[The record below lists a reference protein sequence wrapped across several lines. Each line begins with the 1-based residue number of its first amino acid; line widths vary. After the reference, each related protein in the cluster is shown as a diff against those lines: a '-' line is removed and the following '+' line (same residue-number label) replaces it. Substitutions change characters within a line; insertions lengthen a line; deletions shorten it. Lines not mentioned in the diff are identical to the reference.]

1 MKIKCLKFEQNGQSM
16 FSFIING
23 KFIYDK
29 FDVSRRIEDKES
41 GYQRSFSKTRISQIS
56 KFIDNHEG
64 ILPNS
69 ILVNLDTDS
78 YTYHDDSNEIEFHDK
93 KTLGLIIDGQ
103 HRIWGISK
111 AKNDINVPVVAT
123 DGLDSI
129 EQAKLFI
136 KINKTQRGVPVS
148 LYLDL
153 LDLTDGII
161 EDFDDEG
168 ITAERRA
175 IEISKRLNN
184 DEESPLFELIRTTGE
199 NGKGISLSEIVTKLK
214 PYVDPKNGKFLNY
227 GFEDQYKLFKIYFK
241 SIKSVFLDQWNDP
254 NTLILKTVGFGGL
267 MKSFYEIFQ
276 LTVQGN
282 KSFSTDTLIDILSKI
297 SDFKFD
303 SENFPGGGVK
313 AEEAASKKII
323 SQLKL
328 ALKKEGESQINI
340 IED

>member
-1 MKIKCLKFEQNGQSM
+1 MKIKCLKFNQNSQVLY
-16 FSFIING
+16 SFVISG
-23 KFIYDK
+23 KFIYQK
-29 FDVSRRIEDKES
+29 FDVSRRIDDKES
-41 GYQRSFSKTRISQIS
+41 GYQRSFSKTRINQIS

-64 ILPNS
+64 LIPNS
-69 ILVNLDTDS
+69 ILVNLDPNS
-78 YTYHDDSNEIEFHDK
+78 YNYYPDTSEIEFK
-93 KTLGLIIDGQ
+93 NLTTLGLIIDGQ

-111 AKNDINVPVVAT
+111 AKTDIVVPVIAT
-123 DGLDSI
+123 DGLDAI
-129 EQAKLFI
+129 GQAKLFI

-153 LDLTDGII
+153 LDLTEGVI

-168 ITAERRA
+168 ISAERRA
-175 IEISKRLNN
+175 IEIAKRLNT

-254 NTLILKTVGFGGL
+254 NSLILKTVGFGGL

-282 KSFSTDTLIDILSKI
+282 KSFSTETLIDVLSKI
-297 SDFKFD
+297 SDFKFNTD
-303 SENFPGGGVK
+303 NFPGGGVK
-313 AEEAASKKII
+313 AEEAANKKII

-328 ALKKEGESQINI
+328 AMKNEGQSQIQI